1 MNQEVLQTTTITIQG
16 KSYEMR
22 CPNNEVQSLEHAALL
37 LNEKIELAKQKTTNP
52 EKAAILAGLHLAHE
66 LYSAQTSAQANEDK
80 QASIANN
87 QISNII
93 NNIYSSIAKNTD

>member
-37 LNEKIELAKQKTTNP
+37 LNEKIEQRNKKPPTLEGSHTRWLISHMNC
-52 EKAAILAGLHLAHE
+52 IAHE
-66 LYSAQTSAQANEDK
+66 RAHK
-80 QASIANN
+80 RMR
-87 QISNII
+87 I
-93 NNIYSSIAKNTD
+93 NKPR